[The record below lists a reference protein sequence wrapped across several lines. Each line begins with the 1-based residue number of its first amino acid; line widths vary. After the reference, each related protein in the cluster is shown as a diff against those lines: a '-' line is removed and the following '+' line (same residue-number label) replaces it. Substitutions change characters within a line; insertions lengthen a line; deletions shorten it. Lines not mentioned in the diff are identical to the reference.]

1 MPDYKVYYFNVKAL
15 GEPLRFLLSYGNLPF
30 DDVRIT
36 REEWPALKPTMP
48 MGQMPVLEVDGKKVH
63 QSVAMSRYLAKQV
76 GLAGADD
83 WENLM
88 IDTVV
93 DTVNDFRLKIAVVS
107 YEPDDDIKDKKLVTL
122 NNEVIPFYLEK
133 LDDIARENDG
143 HLANSKL
150 SWADIYFTAIL
161 DYLGYMTKSDL
172 IANHPNLQRVVD
184 NVTSI
189 ESIRNWIDKR
199 PKTET
204 MPMGQM
210 PVLEVDGKRVHQ
222 SLAMCRFVA
231 KQTNLA
237 GDNPLEALQIDA
249 IVDTINDFRL
259 KIAIVAYEPDDMVK
273 EKKMITLNNEVIPF
287 YLTKL
292 NVIAKENNGHLV
304 LGKPTW
310 ADVYFAG
317 ILDYLNYLTKTN
329 LLENFPNLQEVV
341 NKVLDNEN
349 VKAYIAKR
357 PVTEV

>member
-48 MGQMPVLEVDGKKVH
+48 MGQMPVLEVDGK
-63 QSVAMSRYLAKQV
+63 
-76 GLAGADD
+76 
-83 WENLM
+83 
-88 IDTVV
+88 
-93 DTVNDFRLKIAVVS
+93 
-107 YEPDDDIKDKKLVTL
+107 
-122 NNEVIPFYLEK
+122 
-133 LDDIARENDG
+133 
-143 HLANSKL
+143 
-150 SWADIYFTAIL
+150 
-161 DYLGYMTKSDL
+161 
-172 IANHPNLQRVVD
+172 
-184 NVTSI
+184 
-189 ESIRNWIDKR
+189 
-199 PKTET
+199 
-204 MPMGQM
+204 
-210 PVLEVDGKRVHQ
+210 RVHQ

-231 KQTNLA
+231 KQINLA
-237 GDNPLEALQIDA
+237 GDNALEALQIDA

-273 EKKMITLNNEVIPF
+273 EKKMVTLNNEVIPF

-341 NKVLDNEN
+341 SKVLDNEN
-349 VKAYIAKR
+349 IKAYIAKR
-357 PVTEV
+357 PITEV

>member
-48 MGQMPVLEVDGKKVH
+48 MGQMPVLEVDGK
-63 QSVAMSRYLAKQV
+63 
-76 GLAGADD
+76 
-83 WENLM
+83 
-88 IDTVV
+88 
-93 DTVNDFRLKIAVVS
+93 
-107 YEPDDDIKDKKLVTL
+107 
-122 NNEVIPFYLEK
+122 
-133 LDDIARENDG
+133 
-143 HLANSKL
+143 
-150 SWADIYFTAIL
+150 
-161 DYLGYMTKSDL
+161 
-172 IANHPNLQRVVD
+172 
-184 NVTSI
+184 
-189 ESIRNWIDKR
+189 
-199 PKTET
+199 
-204 MPMGQM
+204 
-210 PVLEVDGKRVHQ
+210 RVHQ
-222 SLAMCRFVA
+222 SLAMCRYVA
-231 KQTNLA
+231 KQINLA

-273 EKKMITLNNEVIPF
+273 EKKMVTLNNEVIPF

-329 LLENFPNLQEVV
+329 LLENFPNLQDVV

-357 PVTEV
+357 PITEV